1 MSNITRTS
9 LDALSQANFPNNTT
23 QQISPADLR
32 DWIES
37 AVDSF
42 VTQKDK
48 STFENAFYECK
59 SSDITVSGIGSCN
72 LVLATGNFVHI
83 KSSGPATINSFGS
96 LPAGSRFILNFEVA
110 VTLQYNATSLII
122 PGAADIITAAG
133 DSIMIVSEGS
143 GNWRVIGF
151 FPGSGLPVGTVTA
164 VTASSPLSATPG
176 NAPNISIPKATG
188 SVDGY
193 LSSTDWTTFNNKQ
206 PAGSYITALTGDVT
220 ASGPGSV
227 SSAIANDAVTF
238 GKMQNVNTG
247 ILLGRG
253 TAGTGDIEPITLGT
267 NLSLSGTT
275 LNATGGG
282 TPGGADTEVQYNNAG
297 AFGGIPELTY
307 SGGFVQIETPKIG
320 VGSGNGHLHIHSANS
335 APTGITD
342 YLTMF
347 WQKATRVLGF
357 RSETDTH
364 ETYLQFT
371 APTADRT
378 YTFPDASGN
387 VVLDT
392 NSQTL
397 SNKTLSTPTIDG
409 IATFGNG
416 TSAGEIRLSEPSGSG
431 TEYVAIKSQAMASNY
446 NLVLPTTAGTSGY
459 VLQTDGSGNLSWA
472 RNGGNFVP
480 QFIRDVTQTTLTAP
494 VAYTYLSSIL
504 IPANTFAPGDSILLN
519 NIIQRVNIAGTGS
532 VRFYINTA
540 AAIGGNI
547 LTTSGTIGTG
557 VSGFSFSQQL
567 VIFNSTTTYSNNTS
581 GTNPRTSTS
590 NIDWTINQYF
600 VVGVA
605 DSGNAG
611 NTVTNVLISSSPI

>member
-9 LDALSQANFPNNTT
+9 LDALSQANFPNNTS

-176 NAPNISIPKATG
+176 NAPNISIPKADAST
-188 SVDGY
+188 DGY
-193 LSSTDWTTFNNKQ
+193 LDNLDFATFSGKQ
-206 PAGSYITALTGDVT
+206 
-220 ASGPGSV
+220 
-227 SSAIANDAVTF
+227 DA
-238 GKMQNVNTG
+238 
-247 ILLGRG
+247 
-253 TAGTGDIEPITLGT
+253 ITLTTTGT
-267 NLSLSGTT
+267 SGAATLVGST
-275 LNATGGG
+275 LNIPQYSGGG
-282 TPGGADTEVQYNNAG
+282 TPQGNPGEIQYNNSG
-297 AFGGIPELTY
+297 AFGGVTDLTY
-307 SGGFVQIETPKIG
+307 EGTPTPFVVIKNPKIG
-320 VGSGNGHLHIHSANS
+320 SSIGNGHLHIHTINATPPS
-335 APTGITD
+335 GIAD
-342 YLTMF
+342 YVTLYVDKSPKQIGARF
-347 WQKATRVLGF
+347 
-357 RSETDTH
+357 ETDGYTSAF
-364 ETYLQFT
+364 QFGAT
-371 APTADRT
+371 TDRT

-431 TEYVAIKSQAMASNY
+431 TEYVAIKAQAIPIGNSYSLTLPATSPGSGQT
-446 NLVLPTTAGTSGY
+446 LVS
-459 VLQTDGSGNLSWA
+459 DGSGNLSWSSDPGTTGA
-472 RNGGNFVP
+472 K
-480 QFIRDVTQTTLTAP
+480 FIRTTSIASVTGTTAETL
-494 VAYTYLSSIL
+494 LNQLL
-504 IPANTFAPGDSILLN
+504 IPANTFSTGDGM
-519 NIIQRVNIAGTGS
+519 NIIFRATRTNTSTTIFW
-532 VRFYINTA
+532 RFYISDVSGTFSGKPQMSNFNLPNNTA
-540 AAIGGNI
+540 LALQVQRNVFISSA
-547 LTTSGTIGTG
+547 
-557 VSGFSFSQQL
+557 
-567 VIFNSTTTYSNNTS
+567 
-581 GTNPRTSTS
+581 TSTYFNYAGASVPRSSDFGSDNFTVS
-590 NIDWTINQYF
+590 NIDWTIDQYLIMTCQIGNITGTSTS
-600 VVGVA
+600 VG
-605 DSGNAG
+605 
-611 NTVTNVLISSSPI
+611 ISVSPT